1 MSMKIVRSLEV
12 RFFFFLFIRNE
23 EKCIN
28 KRKDTREG
36 KGVRIFL
43 EWGVMDDKDTAR
55 GGVVFWNYR
64 MLELVGMEAG
74 GLSISYHLKYYED
87 GFVWI
92 FMRVYGQTIRRE
104 IEFVG

>member
-1 MSMKIVRSLEV
+1 MKIVRSLEV

-55 GGVVFWNYR
+55 GGVVF
-64 MLELVGMEAG
+64 LELQDVRACWYGSRWSFDF
-74 GLSISYHLKYYED
+74 LSFKIL
-87 GFVWI
+87 
-92 FMRVYGQTIRRE
+92 
-104 IEFVG
+104 